1 MSWQPR
7 IDRYAVSLPRLGSPC
22 SSRAAAK
29 SLLEIQF
36 GLLLSN
42 SPFLLLLAT
51 INRLLLHT
59 SLGQNLLC
67 RFAANSHQSVRV
79 LVQVTG
85 SPAEAARCSH
95 AHTANGIS
103 HTLFCPCLQNTGC
116 LDNFRDI
123 STSGR
128 SKPDAAAH
136 IRALAAVGG

>member
-7 IDRYAVSLPRLGSPC
+7 IDRYAVSLLRLGSPC

-36 GLLLSN
+36 GLLLNN

-95 AHTANGIS
+95 ARTENGILT
-103 HTLFCPCLQNTGC
+103 HFFVLV
-116 LDNFRDI
+116 D
-123 STSGR
+123 
-128 SKPDAAAH
+128 KV
-136 IRALAAVGG
+136 LAAWTTFETSRHRRVVNQMRQRTFEHLQL